1 MTQMD
6 YLNPIQFG
14 EVPSTPVFQAPW
26 EAYAFALAVQL
37 SEKGIFNWSE
47 WSEAL
52 TTEIRNAGE
61 DDQGG
66 QYYRYWMAALEKLLT
81 QNGII
86 TEEALQKRKIAWQEA
101 YARTPHGKPV
111 EL

>member
-1 MTQMD
+1 MTRTD
-6 YLNPIQFG
+6 TLIQILSG
-14 EVPSTPVFQAPW
+14 EDRSMPVFQAPW

-37 SEKGIFNWSE
+37 SEKGIFNWTE

-61 DDQGG
+61 DDQGSR
-66 QYYRYWMAALEKLLT
+66 YYHYWMAALEKLLT

-86 TEEALQKRKIAWQEA
+86 TEEALQKRKIDWCEA

>member
-1 MTQMD
+1 MTRTD
-6 YLNPIQFG
+6 ALIPNPSG
-14 EVPSTPVFQAPW
+14 EDRSMPVFQAPW

-37 SEKGIFNWSE
+37 SEQGIFDWSE

-52 TTEIRNAGE
+52 TAEIRDAGE

-66 QYYRYWMAALEKLLT
+66 QYYHYWMAALEKLLT
-81 QNGII
+81 QHGII
-86 TEEALQKRKIAWQEA
+86 SEKALQERKIAWREA
-101 YARTPHGKPV
+101 YRRTPHGKPV

>member
-1 MTQMD
+1 MTRTD
-6 YLNPIQFG
+6 PLIQTLSG
-14 EVPSTPVFQAPW
+14 EDGSMPVFQAPW

-61 DDQGG
+61 DDQGS
-66 QYYRYWMAALEKLLT
+66 QYYHYWMAALEKLLT

-86 TEEALQKRKIAWQEA
+86 TEEALQKRKIDWCEA

>member
-1 MTQMD
+1 MTRTD
-6 YLNPIQFG
+6 PLIQTLSG
-14 EVPSTPVFQAPW
+14 KDRSTPVFQAPW

-37 SEKGIFNWSE
+37 SEKGIINWSE

-61 DDQGG
+61 DNQGS
-66 QYYRYWMAALEKLLT
+66 QYYHYWVAALEKLLT

-86 TEEALQKRKIAWQEA
+86 TKEALQKQKIDWCEA

>member
-6 YLNPIQFG
+6 SLNPIPSG

-61 DDQGG
+61 DDQGS
-66 QYYRYWMAALEKLLT
+66 QYYHYWMAALEKLLT

-86 TEEALQKRKIAWQEA
+86 TEEALQERKIAWQEA